1 MKRIAK
7 IILLNL
13 TVLAAGIAIMEV
25 VWRVSYANDIR
36 FSVNV
41 LADTQYNTDVS
52 TLYNAD
58 NNIISYSRDK
68 YGFRGEYSQIEDI
81 DILAIGGSTTD
92 QRHIDDK
99 KEWIYIL
106 ANSPVL
112 QGLDITLVNAGVD
125 GQSSFGHI
133 KNFDLWFSKIDSL
146 QPKYILFYIGL
157 NDFYNNANNP
167 YDDLGQVETIK
178 AVIKGSFSYYIY
190 RLIKGII
197 MAKAHGI
204 GHKAIN
210 YQAVKTTT
218 TPLLEEGEYEPLMR
232 TGLDAYLGRLKILVE
247 KTRELGATPVFITQR
262 TMKHWEENN
271 QVIGI
276 DEKYSYGNIDH
287 NGVDN
292 HYMEKLLND
301 TTMSICKDRSDSIC
315 INLASDIYF
324 EQNDFYDFIH
334 NTPSGA
340 AKIGNY
346 LANKIKPFY

>member
-13 TVLAAGIAIMEV
+13 TVLAIGIAIMEV
-25 VWRVSYANDIR
+25 VWRVYYANDIR
-36 FSVNV
+36 FTVNV

-68 YGFRGEYSQIEDI
+68 YGFRGKYSQIEDI
-81 DILAIGGSTTD
+81 DIIAIGGSTTD

-99 KEWIYIL
+99 KEWTYIL

-112 QGLDITLVNAGVD
+112 QGLDVTLVNAGVD

-167 YDDLGQVETIK
+167 YDDLGQVKTIK
-178 AVIKGSFSYYIY
+178 AVIKGSFSFYIY

-197 MAKAHGI
+197 LTKAHGI
-204 GHKAIN
+204 GHKAIDF
-210 YQAVKTTT
+210 QAMKTTT
-218 TPLLEEGEYEPLMR
+218 TPLLEEGGYEPLMR

-292 HYMEKLLND
+292 HYMERLLND

-315 INLASDIYF
+315 INLASDIKF
-324 EQNDFYDFIH
+324 EQNDFYDFAH

-346 LANKIKPFY
+346 LASKIKSFY

>member
-13 TVLAAGIAIMEV
+13 TVLAIGIAIMEV
-25 VWRVSYANDIR
+25 VWRVYYANDIR
-36 FSVNV
+36 FTVNV

-81 DILAIGGSTTD
+81 DIIAIGGSTTD

-99 KEWIYIL
+99 KEWTYIL

-112 QGLDITLVNAGVD
+112 QGLDVTLVNAGVD

-167 YDDLGQVETIK
+167 YDDLGQVEAIK
-178 AVIKGSFSYYIY
+178 AVIKSSFSFYIY
-190 RLIKGII
+190 RLVKGII
-197 MAKAHGI
+197 LAKAHGI
-204 GHKAIN
+204 GHKAIDF
-210 YQAVKTTT
+210 QAMKTTT
-218 TPLLEEGEYEPLMR
+218 TPLLEEGGYEPLMR
-232 TGLDAYLGRLKILVE
+232 PGLDAYLGRLKILVE

-292 HYMEKLLND
+292 HYMERLLND

-315 INLASDIYF
+315 VNLASDIKF
-324 EQNDFYDFIH
+324 EKNDFYDFAH

-346 LANKIKPFY
+346 LASKIKSFY